1 FTGTRQR
8 RLFQRDD
15 EALPREIKS
24 GFMAPERHWSLK
36 AGIFPQWDKRSLFRL
51 GSQWTSG
58 TEAKLANNT

>member
-1 FTGTRQR
+1 MM
-8 RLFQRDD
+8 
-15 EALPREIKS
+15 
-24 GFMAPERHWSLK
+24 MAPERYRSLK